1 MLEDKLLIWNL
12 KRGSRTALERIYA
25 KYRTDL
31 LTLATA
37 LLHDVHT
44 AEDVVHDVFVTF
56 AQSGR
61 TLTITGS
68 LKSYLMT
75 SVANRARDRIRSA
88 KRQAAP
94 LDNPDSLPAQ
104 PDESQ
109 ASAVCNESMLLL
121 SRALEQLPYEQRE
134 AVILHIRG
142 QMTFKAIAQTQNL
155 PIQTVQSR
163 YRYGLDKLRV
173 ILNGEVTQ

>member
-37 LLHDVHT
+37 LLHDVHA

-68 LKSYLMT
+68 LKGYLTT

-104 PDESQ
+104 PDDSQ
-109 ASAVCNESMLLL
+109 SAVCNESMLLL